1 MYFEFSYV
9 CSPKYFYSN
18 QRSLHSTWQTPSCHV
33 KLRGVKDSAEES
45 DSAVFKIL
53 SYYIQIMNESW
64 DQMSLNQEKTKAKT
78 FKHLLI
84 PRCQRHRRRFLHMQ
98 ISPRNLKHIW
108 KYFSIFNKLSG
119 RLEKW
124 RKKSI
129 ESSRYTLSYLQFF
142 FQCSCCS
149 GTGCRSE
156 PPWTAWQERTNIK
169 PFGQC
174 MPEPFLVRTDIE

>member
-119 RLEKW
+119 RLENEE
-124 RKKSI
+124 KKYWIISLYAVLFAI
-129 ESSRYTLSYLQFF
+129 LLSVFLLQWNRLSFRTPLDSLAGED
-142 FQCSCCS
+142 QYQ
-149 GTGCRSE
+149 TIRTMHA
-156 PPWTAWQERTNIK
+156 WTI
-169 PFGQC
+169 FS
-174 MPEPFLVRTDIE
+174 

>member
-64 DQMSLNQEKTKAKT
+64 DQMSLNHEKTKAKT

-119 RLEKW
+119 RLENEE
-124 RKKSI
+124 KKVLNHLVI
-129 ESSRYTLSYLQFF
+129 RCPICNSSFSVPAAVEQAVV
-142 FQCSCCS
+142 QN
-149 GTGCRSE
+149 
-156 PPWTAWQERTNIK
+156 PP
-169 PFGQC
+169 GQPGRRGPISNYSDHAC
-174 MPEPFLVRTDIE
+174 LNHF